1 MKTENPLFCK
11 PATWQGRKGYL
22 IGNNI
27 IRLTTLTGGG
37 HIADLHLEDSIGSSV
52 SPLWVPPW
60 RTIDPHEY
68 REKEH
73 AREYGTI
80 TEGKL
85 LSGLVGHNICLDYFG
100 SPSVEEA
107 KQGMSQHGEAPW
119 SKWQKTGIV
128 LGPRKVKLAL
138 SVNLPVSGLRFSR
151 EIELRKDEPV
161 VYFKEVVRNAKKADH
176 FFHWTQHITLGLPFL
191 TADDAE
197 IAIPGTKGLTYPHG
211 YDEGKALLAS
221 NQEFR
226 WPNAPLAKSGTV
238 DLTRPFLRQGL
249 GFVVALL
256 LDKKKELGFVAAVNR
271 KLGLLITYCFKR
283 SDFPW
288 VAMWEENM
296 GIAAAPWKQRTRAR
310 GLEFSTT
317 PLPLLRREAFLA
329 GRLFDEP
336 TLTCVPALGKK
347 TVQYVAFLTRVPK
360 GFGDVSGIELGEK
373 QFLIHCAKKQTMTVM
388 ASGAEQLLD

>member
-11 PATWQGRKGYL
+11 PASWHGREGHL
-22 IGNNI
+22 VGNNV

-37 HIADLHLEDSIGSSV
+37 HIADLHLEDSIGFSV

-60 RTIDPHEY
+60 RTIDPHDY

-107 KQGMSQHGEAPW
+107 KHGMSQHGEAPW
-119 SKWQKTGIV
+119 SKWRKTGIS

-161 VYFKEVVRNAKKADH
+161 VYFKEVVRNEKKADH

-191 TADDAE
+191 SPEDAE

-221 NQEFR
+221 NKEFR

-256 LDKKKELGFVAAVNR
+256 LDKKKELGFVAALNR
-271 KLGLLITYCFKR
+271 KLGLLIAYCFKR

-288 VAMWEENM
+288 VAIWEENM

-336 TLTCVPALGKK
+336 TLTCVPALGTKM
-347 TVQYVAFLTRVPK
+347 VRYVAVLARVPK
-360 GFGDVSGIELGEK
+360 GFDHVSGIELREK
-373 QFLIHCAKKQTMTVM
+373 EFLIHGAKKQTVTVP
-388 ASGAEQLLD
+388 ASAAEKLLD

>member
-119 SKWQKTGIV
+119 SKWQKTGIS

-161 VYFKEVVRNAKKADH
+161 VYFKEVVCNEKKADH

-256 LDKKKELGFVAAVNR
+256 LDKKKELGFVAALNR
-271 KLGLLITYCFKR
+271 KLGLLIAYCFKR

-288 VAMWEENM
+288 VAIWEENM

-360 GFGDVSGIELGEK
+360 GFGDVSGIELAEK
-373 QFLIHCAKKQTMTVM
+373 QFLIHGAKKQTMTVM
-388 ASGAEQLLD
+388 ASGAEKLLD